1 MWGMSGFF
9 AGTPL
14 ERPVSC
20 HVCEKPLDQCTCP
33 RDAEGDVLLPKDQP
47 VRIRREKRRKDKI
60 VTVVEGL
67 DPSASDLGAIL
78 RQLRSACAAG
88 GTVTGGILEI
98 QGNHTKR
105 VVAILAGLGYPAQRS
120 GS

>member
-1 MWGMSGFF
+1 MLPMTGLF

-33 RDAEGDVLLPKDQP
+33 RDADGDVRPPKDQP
-47 VRIRREKRRKDKI
+47 VRIRREKRRKGKI

-78 RQLRSACAAG
+78 RKLRSACAAG
-88 GTVTGGILEI
+88 GTETGGMLEI
-98 QGNHTKR
+98 QGDHTER
-105 VVAILAGLGYPAQRS
+105 VAAILEGLGYPTKSS
-120 GS
+120 GE

>member
-1 MWGMSGFF
+1 MRGMSGFF

-33 RDAEGDVLLPKDQP
+33 RSADGDVRLPKDQP
-47 VRIRREKRRKDKI
+47 VRIRREKRRKGKI
-60 VTVVEGL
+60 VTVVDGL

-78 RQLRSACAAG
+78 RQLKSACAAG
-88 GTVTGGILEI
+88 GTVTGGVLEI
-98 QGNHTKR
+98 QGDHTKR
-105 VVAILAGLGYPAQRS
+105 VVAILEGLGYPAKRS
-120 GS
+120 GG